1 MTATTR
7 RKADVER
14 FRTEGFFVVD
24 DLFSAA
30 ECDTMAAELEALS
43 FELALGR
50 PEDGQLSYRPMLHT
64 ASSALQRWCSDGR
77 WADVVLPLLGGSAR
91 LFWEQGVAKPPQART
106 ELPWHQDS
114 GYTPT
119 VPEEYVT
126 CWVALDDADASNGCL
141 WLQPRSHL
149 QGRQPHR
156 NDESFG
162 PFRVGY
168 DGNDDGVAVPVP
180 KGSVLVF
187 SSLLMHRSGPNTTDR
202 PRRAWIIQFCPA
214 DAVSALS
221 SKPLDDR
228 LLVARDGEWLDEPVR
243 ERELDL
249 LAILANYDRR

>member
-1 MTATTR
+1 VSARTEPL
-7 RKADVER
+7 ADVER
-14 FRTEGFFVVD
+14 FQAEGWFVVD
-24 DLFSAA
+24 GLFTSD
-30 ECDTMAAELEALS
+30 ECDAMAAGLEEMA

-50 PEDGQLSYRPMLHT
+50 PEDGPLSYRPMLHT
-64 ASSALQRWCSDGR
+64 ASPELQRWCSDRR
-77 WADVVLPLLGGSAR
+77 WSDVVLPLLGGSAR

-126 CWVALDDADASNGCL
+126 CWVALDDADESNGCL
-141 WLQPRSHL
+141 WLRPRSHL
-149 QGRQPHR
+149 EGRQSHR
-156 NDESFG
+156 NDAAFG

-168 DGNDDGVAVPVP
+168 DGDDDGVPVAVR

-187 SSLLMHRSGPNTTDR
+187 SSLLMHRSGPNVTDR

-221 SKPLDDR
+221 QKPLDDR
-228 LLVARDGEWLDEPVR
+228 LLVARDGEWLDDPIR
-243 ERELDL
+243 ERDLDL
-249 LAILANYDRR
+249 LAILANYDRT